1 METLVAPEEVAVLE
15 HSALTELTRYEL
27 ERHKPM
33 PSRNHGKLQAR
44 ISQQVL
50 NAYENQYDV
59 MSELTLKAPNPPF
72 VPDLSIFSIKPSN
85 WREDEVKV
93 SEVPLT
99 VIEII
104 SPSQTETELTE
115 KATAYF
121 AAGTKSYWLVQ
132 PLFRTVVILL
142 PDGDELVFHNELLT
156 DPTNGISIDLKNVF
170 R

>member
-15 HSALTELTRYEL
+15 QPAITELTQYEI

-59 MSELTLKAPNPPF
+59 MSELSLKAPNPPF
-72 VPDLSIFSIKPSN
+72 VPDLSIFPTEPSN

-93 SEVPLT
+93 SAVPLT
-99 VIEII
+99 VIEIV
-104 SPSQTETELTE
+104 SPLQSDTELTE
-115 KATAYF
+115 KAADYF

-132 PLFRTVVILL
+132 PLFRTVVILQ
-142 PDGDELVFHNELLT
+142 PNADELVFHNEPLT
-156 DPTNGISIDLKNVF
+156 DPTTGISIDLKAVF